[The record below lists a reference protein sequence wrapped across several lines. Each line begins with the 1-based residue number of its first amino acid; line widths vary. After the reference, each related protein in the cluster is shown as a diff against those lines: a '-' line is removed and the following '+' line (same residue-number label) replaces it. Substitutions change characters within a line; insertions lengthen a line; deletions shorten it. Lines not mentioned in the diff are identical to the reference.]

1 MRSTRCNVSYTV
13 LLQGLTAAS
22 KEDKETIE
30 KNKITI
36 KEMGARMEVC
46 VRARAGIRV
55 IGFACAVDS
64 L

>member
-1 MRSTRCNVSYTV
+1 MV
-13 LLQGLTAAS
+13 LTATI
-22 KEDKETIE
+22 KEDKATIE

-46 VRARAGIRV
+46 VRARAGIRAFV
-55 IGFACAVDS
+55 FTCAIDS

>member
-1 MRSTRCNVSYTV
+1 VCAQAPCEECVV
-13 LLQGLTAAS
+13 LTATI
-22 KEDKETIE
+22 KDDKATIK

-46 VRARAGIRV
+46 VRARAGIRAFV
-55 IGFACAVDS
+55 FTCAIDS